1 MCDSG
6 HSEPTE
12 AKRRA
17 LELLEQALVRH
28 EAALAGVGPRLSHP
42 PVEVLRRSVDL
53 MRQEAERLRAE
64 LRVDLRS

>member
-6 HSEPTE
+6 QSDPAQE
-12 AKRRA
+12 KRRA

-28 EAALAGVGPRLSHP
+28 EAALAGVEPRLSHP
-42 PVEVLRRSVDL
+42 PVDVLRRSVDL

-64 LRVDLRS
+64 LRAQLRA